1 MFKCKLIN
9 ILFYIFPLK
18 IWQDF
23 LIRSHFEHCCSC
35 QQKIASKEEVKTILA
50 GESQTDSPDRF
61 WLKIKLRLAQPEMKA
76 KFAFRPWLKWA
87 AATALMAAA
96 VISFLWIYSLKTPAK
111 NASGQNQGKRFQINY
126 LKVENKPACVFIYKP
141 QDSAMIIVWAEKN
154 I

>member
-23 LIRSHFEHCCSC
+23 LICCHFEHCRSC
-35 QQKIASKEEVKTILA
+35 QQKIASKEEAKTILA
-50 GESQTDSPDRF
+50 GESQIENSDRF
-61 WLKIKLRLAQPEMKA
+61 WLKIKPRLAKTEKKA

-96 VISFLWIYSLKTPAK
+96 VITFVWMYSLKTPAK

-126 LKVENKPACVFIYKP
+126 LRVENKPARAFIYKP
-141 QDSAMIIVWAEKN
+141 QDSTMIIVWAEKN